1 MSLRPPKKI
10 KSILIFKISV
20 HDADIVAGG
29 VNDGAAHL
37 FYLSVQQAGLTF
49 NLSPREPD
57 VTK

>member
-1 MSLRPPKKI
+1 M
-10 KSILIFKISV
+10 
-20 HDADIVAGG
+20 HDTDIVSGG

-37 FYLSVQQAGLTF
+37 FYLSVQQVGLTF